1 MELHGLL
8 PLLHDDLPHPLW
20 GVDRAPLG
28 LHEDTEACG
37 LLSILVITVIIII
50 VIVIIVIV
58 FIMMPSAIAFI
69 GFVLHLSFFFGA
81 RHRFVD
87 SDWIT
92 NISPSHLK
100 VKTMMINNGLKLVC
114 LKLHARLE
122 AAGWF
127 RCQ

>member
-28 LHEDTEACG
+28 LHEDTKARG
-37 LLSILVITVIIII
+37 LFSILVIIIIII
-50 VIVIIVIV
+50 VIVT
-58 FIMMPSAIAFI
+58 IMMPSAIAFMR
-69 GFVLHLSFFFGA
+69 FVLHMAVFFCA
-81 RHRFVD
+81 RHRFVN

-100 VKTMMINNGLKLVC
+100 MKITMINNGLKLVC

-122 AAGWF
+122 AAGRF

>member
-28 LHEDTEACG
+28 LHEDTEARG
-37 LLSILVITVIIII
+37 LFSILVITVIIII

-69 GFVLHLSFFFGA
+69 GFVLHLSFFLVRGIDLSI
-81 RHRFVD
+81 VIG
-87 SDWIT
+87 SQ
-92 NISPSHLK
+92 ISAQA
-100 VKTMMINNGLKLVC
+100 I
-114 LKLHARLE
+114 
-122 AAGWF
+122 
-127 RCQ
+127 

>member
-28 LHEDTEACG
+28 LHEDTKARG
-37 LLSILVITVIIII
+37 LFSVVAITVIIII
-50 VIVIIVIV
+50 VVILIT
-58 FIMMPSAIAFI
+58 MMPSAIAFMR
-69 GFVLHLSFFFGA
+69 FVLHMAVFFCA
-81 RHRFVD
+81 RHRFVN

-92 NISPSHLK
+92 NISPSQLK
-100 VKTMMINNGLKLVC
+100 VKITMITNGLKLVC

-122 AAGWF
+122 AAGRF